1 MSTEKTIYPELSAET
16 IDSRADQL
24 LREFREET
32 NRNQLPVPVEVIAEQ
47 YLGYEIEILD
57 DGLFSDPDYLG
68 GIIFDKNLIQVNAA
82 VERHEGRYS
91 FTLAHE
97 IGHHVLHRDIYLK
110 QKDVD
115 TDGGMCRETGEKPV
129 IEKQADRFAAALLM
143 PSTAVA
149 DVIDAMDDNVD
160 TKSVAGMR
168 MIASRVIEQ
177 GNFTNVSNSAMVNRL
192 IDLGYAPDAI
202 YQTGTAHDFS
212 RRVGSTPWWL
222 WNSFWKLFQ
231 RKRRRK
237 K

>member
-1 MSTEKTIYPELSAET
+1 MSTEEIIYPELSAET
-16 IDSRADQL
+16 IEGRAEQL
-24 LREFREET
+24 LRDFREKT
-32 NRNQLPVPVEVIAEQ
+32 NRSELPVPVEVIAEQ

-110 QKDVD
+110 NNTVGTGD
-115 TDGGMCRETGEKPV
+115 GMCRETGEKPV

-149 DVIDAMDDNVD
+149 DVIDSMDDTVD
-160 TKSVAGMR
+160 TKSVRGMR

-192 IDLGYAPDAI
+192 IDLGYAPEAK
-202 YQTGTAHDFS
+202 YQTGTSHDFS
-212 RRVGSTPWWL
+212 RTIKSTPWWL